1 MTQMEERPVAE
12 RARTSPQD
20 QDAGFVDFGTL
31 IAMGI
36 SMGAALGLIFDE
48 LAMGL
53 SLGLLVAVVVQLV
66 REQKEGKRGAGVGL
80 VIAVAGLLIVLG
92 IRLLI

>member
-1 MTQMEERPVAE
+1 
-12 RARTSPQD
+12 
-20 QDAGFVDFGTL
+20 
-31 IAMGI
+31 MGI

-66 REQKEGKRGAGVGL
+66 REQREGKRGAGVGL
-80 VIAVAGLLIVLG
+80 VIAVTGLLIVLG

>member
-1 MTQMEERPVAE
+1 MTHMEER
-12 RARTSPQD
+12 SPAQTAHASGQD

-31 IAMGI
+31 IAIGI
-36 SMGAALGLIFDE
+36 SMGAALGLIFEE
-48 LAMGL
+48 LALGS
-53 SLGLLVAVVVQLV
+53 SLGLLVAVVVQLI
-66 REQKEGKRGAGVGL
+66 RELKQGKRGAGVGL